1 MKCIVEKKDLTN
13 PLQKINTLLIKNNPN
28 EILGNILIEVKK
40 SYILLISTNTEIQLI
55 YKIPNKYH
63 CITGKITVS
72 GKKILD
78 IFRVISE
85 KFLIYIKIIDKKLYI
100 YSKNSKFC
108 LLTLP
113 AKQFPYFKK
122 QKYSKK
128 FYIKQKI
135 FKNMLEYTYFS
146 MSVKDVR
153 SYLNGIFIEFTQKY
167 IRTIAT
173 NGHRIAIFKKKI
185 KKNQS
190 FPIFNIILPRKSAI
204 ELNKL
209 LTKQDMLIKVL
220 FNQNSI
226 KIYIN
231 NIVFISKLIN
241 NNFPNLNHILSI
253 KKKYKIQIKK
263 KLLKK
268 SLSHVLILVHSQLKG
283 ICLTFKKNICKI
295 TSDNQE
301 EQARYKFKIKYKYT
315 KKIKISININY
326 LLDVLNVLKSDLID
340 LIFDKK
346 IQFFEIQTSKK
357 KELRYIILPLY
368 L

>member
-1 MKCIVEKKDLTN
+1 MKCIVEKKNFLI
-13 PLQKINTLLIKNNPN
+13 PLQKISTLLIKNNPN
-28 EILGNILIEVKK
+28 EILGNILIEIKK

-55 YKIPNKYH
+55 YKIPNNYT
-63 CITGKITVS
+63 CINGKITVS

-78 IFRVISE
+78 IFRIISE
-85 KFLIYIKIIDKKLYI
+85 KFLIHIKTIKKKLYI
-100 YSKNSKFC
+100 YSKNSTFF

-122 QKYSKK
+122 QKYDKK
-128 FYIKQKI
+128 FYINQKI

-146 MSVKDVR
+146 MSIQDVR
-153 SYLNGIFIEFTQKY
+153 PYLNGIFIEFTKKY
-167 IRTIAT
+167 IRSIAT

-185 KKNQS
+185 KKKKS

-209 LTKQDMLIKVL
+209 LTKEDLLIKIL

-226 KIYIN
+226 KICIN
-231 NIVFISKLIN
+231 NIIFISKLIN
-241 NNFPNLNHILSI
+241 SNFPNLDHILLQE
-253 KKKYKIQIKK
+253 KKYKIKVNRN
-263 KLLKK
+263 LLQK
-268 SLSHVLILVHSQLKG
+268 SLAHVSILVHSQLKG
-283 ICLTFKKNICKI
+283 IYLKFKKNICKI

-301 EQARYKFKIKYKYT
+301 EKAQYKFKINYKYK

-326 LLDVLNVLKSDLID
+326 LLDVLNVLKHDYIN

-346 IQFFEIQTSKK
+346 LQLFEIQTSKK